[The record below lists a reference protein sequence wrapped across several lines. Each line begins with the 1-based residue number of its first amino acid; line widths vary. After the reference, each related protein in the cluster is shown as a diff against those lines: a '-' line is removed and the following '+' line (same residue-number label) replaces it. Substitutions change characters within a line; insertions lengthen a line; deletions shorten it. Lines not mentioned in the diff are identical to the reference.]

1 MDGFGVH
8 VGRSFRFGFVE
19 FLRRLGEFGLWVGE
33 QGERLLAVD
42 MAFDDAGDVAVFIKQ
57 RPARIDGDAD
67 VARDVAAI
75 IHQHRQVGV
84 VEATVPFFESGFVI
98 FAEVAGRGD
107 GDEIDAREGL
117 VAAPCLRF
125 FQGGEAERTPAC
137 PEFDERRFALVKIVG
152 GGLVARVFQ
161 GKQALL
167 QLVRQRGFGAAS
179 VRVGKDRQ
187 RRDRS
192 GKEHAGDE
200 AAKGLARVFHVW
212 LRVVMG
218 TQIIGNGACVCVWIS
233 GAGVSVKENPPNGG
247 LLLARLA

>member
-1 MDGFGVH
+1 
-8 VGRSFRFGFVE
+8 
-19 FLRRLGEFGLWVGE
+19 
-33 QGERLLAVD
+33 
-42 MAFDDAGDVAVFIKQ
+42 MALDDAGDVAVFIKQ

-67 VARDVAAI
+67 VAGDVAAI
-75 IHQHRQVGV
+75 IYQHRQVGV
-84 VEATVPFFESGFVI
+84 IEAAIPFFEGGGVV

-107 GDEIDAREGL
+107 GDEIDAREGF
-117 VAAPCLRF
+117 VAAPFLRF
-125 FQGGEAERTPAC
+125 FKGGEAERTPAR
-137 PEFDERRFALVKIVG
+137 PEFDEGRFALVEVIS
-152 GGLVARVFQ
+152 GGLFARVFQ

-218 TQIIGNGACVCVWIS
+218 AQIIGNGSCARVWIRN
-233 GAGVSVKENPPNGG
+233 AGVSPKKKPAKRRVS
-247 LLLARLA
+247 L